1 MPTPRPEGMTGFL
14 YETVAALRSDTA
26 KRPADELQHAHGT
39 ATTPMSFGGAF
50 GPA

>member
-26 KRPADELQHAHGT
+26 KRPADEFQQAQPDRWWKT
-39 ATTPMSFGGAF
+39 FAEP
-50 GPA
+50 PPRR